1 MFESY
6 LLEHN
11 HRQGKGGKWTE
22 TLNRI
27 RIGKHT
33 EDDINILRSRMT
45 KEDFLNHDSE
55 HVMYKNKTVASHN
68 NKMLASLESEE
79 IVLPAIKPKVKGH
92 TYKINPD
99 TDNIDDTN
107 FKNKLKVKTGARVN
121 LNFNIRTIDELV
133 NGSSGKIID
142 FVKNRRGNVDAIIIL
157 FDQATTGELQ
167 RKKHKNLLCS
177 KKHGTGTPIL
187 RHKLEYQGKS
197 ARGFGESCMVSV
209 TQFPMTL
216 SWAST
221 SHKMQV
227 RLTYS
232 YVHLLFACIFTQ
244 YPNIYIGKDSQT
256 WLKVGHS
263 LGTWI
268 SRWHGLCDAWT
279 VCKIRRYIH
288 QRRS

>member
-1 MFESY
+1 MWQLFESY
-6 LLEHN
+6 LLKHN
-11 HRQGKGGKWTE
+11 HRQGNGAKWTE

-27 RIGKHT
+27 RLGTHT
-33 EDDINILRSRMT
+33 EDDVNILRSRMT
-45 KEDFLNHDSE
+45 KEEHLDHDSE
-55 HVMYKNKTVASHN
+55 HVMYKNKAVTIHN
-68 NKMLASLESEE
+68 NKMLDSLDSEE
-79 IVLPAIKPKVKGH
+79 IVLLAIKPKVKGH

-107 FKNKLKVKTGARVN
+107 FKNKLKVKTGARIC

-157 FDQATTGELQ
+157 FDQETTGELQ
-167 RKKHKNLLCS
+167 RKKHKHMLCP

-197 ARGFGESCMVSV
+197 ARGFGESCIASV

-227 RLTYS
+227 KKLF
-232 YVHLLFACIFTQ
+232 VHIFLFL
-244 YPNIYIGKDSQT
+244 YISN
-256 WLKVGHS
+256 
-263 LGTWI
+263 
-268 SRWHGLCDAWT
+268 
-279 VCKIRRYIH
+279 
-288 QRRS
+288 